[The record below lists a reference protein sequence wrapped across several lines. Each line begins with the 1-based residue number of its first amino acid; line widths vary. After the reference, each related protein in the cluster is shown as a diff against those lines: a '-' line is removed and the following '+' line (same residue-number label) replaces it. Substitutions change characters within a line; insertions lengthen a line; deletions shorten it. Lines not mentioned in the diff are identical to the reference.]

1 MGLPLTSRS
10 MTDDSSP
17 GRSDLSG
24 LAAGDWPARA
34 ADTVE
39 AVVDGIYDKVI
50 RPLALVARGIVF
62 GILVATMAL
71 VLSVLLAI
79 AAVRLI
85 DSYAFGHRVWASE
98 ALVGGIIALLGLLAW
113 SMRRSRKTEAG

>member
-1 MGLPLTSRS
+1 

-24 LAAGDWPARA
+24 LASGDWPARA

-113 SMRRSRKTEAG
+113 SMRRSRKTETG

>member
-1 MGLPLTSRS
+1 MGLPLTSRT
-10 MTDDSSP
+10 MTEDRSP

-62 GILVATMAL
+62 GMLVATMAL
-71 VLSVLLAI
+71 VLAVLLAI

-113 SMRRSRKTEAG
+113 SMRRSHKTEAG